1 MRHVN
6 KLVLVP
12 LEEWEKVKGKNKDD
26 MYQQVTVSPPALPNQ
41 TPQQNLNKVDP
52 SMVTNLNTRMKSQK
66 GMGKLNLKMKLE
78 NKLRALSPSKRE
90 RALSLLRYI
99 NNSKVISW
107 NDKWSLVYNG
117 KVLHNSNI
125 QKLISHAVQNSN
137 EKPEGMKTFYKALSE
152 INVPNI
158 IVKNYKGKKIM
169 EKYIKKKD
177 DKFRPPGVLDI
188 QRK

>member
-1 MRHVN
+1 
-6 KLVLVP
+6 
-12 LEEWEKVKGKNKDD
+12 
-26 MYQQVTVSPPALPNQ
+26 
-41 TPQQNLNKVDP
+41 
-52 SMVTNLNTRMKSQK
+52 
-66 GMGKLNLKMKLE
+66 MKLE